1 MSSWN
6 GAKKKKRI
14 YLTAKTSCDF
24 LNWKITAQ
32 LSFPFFF
39 SHKKKKFAV
48 AFLFINPNASINI

>member
-1 MSSWN
+1 ML
-6 GAKKKKRI
+6 KKKRI
-14 YLTAKTSCDF
+14 YLTAKTNCDF

-39 SHKKKKFAV
+39 PIKKKFAV